1 MTPYARFE
9 LGPKMVLRMSSAQ
22 AVLWRIIR
30 VPPMCL
36 AVHRGV
42 QLREGVSNEMTNF
55 MGLAGLD
62 LILGGKGG
70 EVGEVGVRGIL
81 ERALQLACLGCL
93 VFILF
98 ENEARCE
105 IPNQSLYSGEG
116 IGTSPTSD

>member
-1 MTPYARFE
+1 
-9 LGPKMVLRMSSAQ
+9 
-22 AVLWRIIR
+22 
-30 VPPMCL
+30 MCL

-55 MGLAGLD
+55 MSLAGLD

-98 ENEARCE
+98 ESKSNHGE
-105 IPNQSLYSGEG
+105 I
-116 IGTSPTSD
+116 T